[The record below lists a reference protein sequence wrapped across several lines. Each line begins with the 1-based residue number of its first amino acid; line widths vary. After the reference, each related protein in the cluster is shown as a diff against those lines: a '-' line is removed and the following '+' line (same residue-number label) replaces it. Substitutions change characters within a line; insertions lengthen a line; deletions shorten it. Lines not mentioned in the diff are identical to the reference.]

1 MYIHYEIQKRICKN
15 YHGGSKTPNQ
25 SWAQVY
31 EGHVYKLSLKFPS
44 NYPYAP
50 PTVKFET
57 PCFHPNVDQFGNIC
71 LDVLKEEW
79 SAVYNVKSVLLSIQ
93 SLLGDPNNDSPLNGY
108 AAALWDN
115 QQEYARV
122 LAAKYAEAS
131 TA

>member
-1 MYIHYEIQKRICKN
+1 LNFE
-15 YHGGSKTPNQ
+15 
-25 SWAQVY
+25 WAQVY